1 MFKNDLNPLEIS
13 RNDGQGDIVERKK
26 KKKSQYQ

>member
-26 KKKSQYQ
+26 KKKS